1 MCAALKIT
9 IITPVFNGEKY
20 LEETI
25 QSVIGQSYNNIEYI
39 IVDGQSADNTLE
51 IINAYRDRISH
62 VIVERDHSMYEAINR
77 GIKAASGDYML
88 VLNSDDCLVNN
99 NTIQEVVNFIGQ
111 NPGCLGY
118 YGNLLKREG
127 ESITKRKVFQITRRN
142 LLFTEHGTIIP
153 HPGLFVHRSRSL
165 ASVGL
170 YDLSYRYASD
180 FDYILR
186 LLENGQVKYMN
197 IYVSIFRIHQDSI
210 TSSGKINGDRLDIL
224 SRYGDSTP
232 TLVKSFYYYLI
243 WFTYKIFNILE
254 NRK

>member
-1 MCAALKIT
+1 MSADFKIT

-51 IINAYRDRISH
+51 IINAYRDRISQ
-62 VIVERDHSMYEAINR
+62 VIVERDRSMYEAINR
-77 GIKAASGDYML
+77 GIRAASGDYML
-88 VLNSDDCLVNN
+88 VLNSDDCLANK
-99 NTIQEVVNFIGQ
+99 NTIQEVVDFISQ

-118 YGNLLKREG
+118 YGNLLKLEG
-127 ESITKRKVFQITRRN
+127 ESISKRKVFQITRRN

-153 HPGLFVHRSRSL
+153 HPALFVHRSSSL
-165 ASVGL
+165 ISVGL

-210 TSSGKINGDRLDIL
+210 TSSGKINEDRLDIL
-224 SRYGDSTP
+224 NRYGDSQP
-232 TLVKSFYYYLI
+232 TLVKSFHYYLI
-243 WFTYKIFNILE
+243 WSTYKILNILE
-254 NRK
+254 NRR